1 MPSSD
6 MGDFCLMYRRYT
18 IAPTWFCGLLSV
30 IFVLAM
36 IVIAIVALAKK
47 YRRQPTSNMML
58 VLLTSCAF
66 LLAVFLEASLLVLL
80 FLENRLFGFWPL
92 VVIGVCQLCEMET
105 ICVFLVLA
113 VQRFISWKRPILFMN
128 QSRKS
133 IVAQFLGTLLMCH
146 VLLLVPIVPIL
157 MHVPE
162 QQWHDIY
169 MKTETITQV
178 ISVLLSAAS
187 IGLQLYVSCHRRWQ
201 GEAMSDILAS
211 QPSPQIHFSTPS
223 PHTPHS
229 GASPPEKTLIVTMDE
244 HIENSFDQH
253 IRDSGANGQ
262 SAVGGGSVDRQVGA
276 EEGVLRQSAIPRL
289 MRIITVMTCI
299 LCSLMCLDIFLWA
312 DLYYREDFSCW
323 HYLLSQISFLGFFFK
338 FWMLPAALLFGCRS
352 LRQEID
358 LCACIP
364 SIFIFFKSPF
374 ISQRSHVTLTSDNK
388 QSM

>member
-1 MPSSD
+1 
-6 MGDFCLMYRRYT
+6 
-18 IAPTWFCGLLSV
+18 
-30 IFVLAM
+30 
-36 IVIAIVALAKK
+36 
-47 YRRQPTSNMML
+47 MML